1 MLPAR
6 SRAIFPLVKNHSIV
20 ELLICTDDA
29 CAIINPS
36 WDQHLSNCL
45 RPTSIDVITLLTKIF
60 CLPNGNIF
68 ALQHAAHADHNQ
80 PYSHSAVP
88 TIVNDHQC
96 GLIASPENASGYNKL
111 FR

>member
-1 MLPAR
+1 MRDRQPELGPA
-6 SRAIFPLVKNHSIV
+6 
-20 ELLICTDDA
+20 LIKF
-29 CAIINPS
+29 
-36 WDQHLSNCL
+36 L
-45 RPTSIDVITLLTKIF
+45 RPTSIDVITPLTKIF